1 MIFILLGILF
11 LYGAYQAYKH
21 IPSKIVAVGVAGV
34 MALIGL
40 GLIL

>member
-1 MIFILLGILF
+1 MISILIGILF

-21 IPSKIVAVGVAGV
+21 IPSKIVAVLVAGV
-34 MALIGL
+34 MALIGV